1 MGAITM
7 QTIFQSEAAECGL
20 ACLAM
25 VAGSYGYKTDMAS
38 LRQRY
43 PLSLKGATLQHLMQL
58 ADQLGL
64 AARALRLEPEE
75 LSQLKLPCIL
85 HWQMNHFVVLV
96 KVKGQKV
103 QILDP
108 AFGPRNLSFSDVDQC
123 FTGIALELSPTTTF
137 KKEDQR
143 QKLSLRQFWS
153 SASGLWSALTRI
165 LLMSLVLQFFLLVA
179 PYYMQLVVDEVL
191 VSRDVD
197 LLHVLALG
205 FALLLFLQ
213 ILTNILRS
221 WLVLHLGAVL
231 NLQLAT
237 NLFRHLLHLP
247 LSFFEKRHMGDIV
260 SRFGS
265 LQQLR
270 ELLTNSLIEALIDGL
285 MACTVLVL
293 LFIYHTVLAS
303 VVLIA
308 VLLYALLRFIFF
320 SPLKQCTEQS
330 IVTQAKEQ
338 SGFMESVRAIQCL
351 QLFSKQS
358 QRLSLWQNQ
367 YSDAVDQQFRL
378 GRWQLS
384 LLAVHQLLFGVEHI
398 VVIYLAALSVM
409 ENAFS
414 VGMLFAFA
422 SYKSQFTQRAAAFI
436 DHWIEF
442 RMLELHL
449 QRLADIALT
458 EPENSGEN
466 QPYISMQGHIELRD
480 LNFRQSAQEPWL
492 FQQLSLHLLP
502 GESVAIVGP
511 SGIGKTS
518 LLKVILGLSAVQQG
532 KVLVDG
538 MELNSFGMQHYRS
551 QVAAVMQNDQLLS
564 GSVMENISFFSPKP
578 DLPHVMRCAE
588 LAAIHHDILAMP
600 MGYNTLIGDMGSALS
615 GGQKQRLLIARAL
628 YHKPKVLLLDEA
640 TSHLDL
646 TLETRV
652 NQAIRQLQIGRIIV
666 AHRPDTILSADRILL
681 LQEGQLTDITSEF
694 NQMHLSSQSLS
705 HKETT

>member
-1 MGAITM
+1 M
-7 QTIFQSEAAECGL
+7 QIIYQSEAAECGL

-25 VAGSYGYKTDMAS
+25 VAGAYGYKTDMAS

-43 PLSLKGATLQHLMQL
+43 PLSLKGLTLQHLMQL
-58 ADQLGL
+58 ADNLGL
-64 AARALRLEPEE
+64 AGRALRLEPEE
-75 LSQLKLPCIL
+75 LAQLKLPCIL
-85 HWQMNHFVVLV
+85 HWQMSHFVVLV
-96 KVKGQKV
+96 KVKGQKI
-103 QILDP
+103 QIHDP
-108 AFGPRNLSFSDVDQC
+108 ACGKRELCFADVDQC
-123 FTGIALELSPTTTF
+123 FTGIALELSPTTEF
-137 KKEDQR
+137 KKQDQR
-143 QKLSLRQFWS
+143 QKLSVRQFWS
-153 SASGLWSALTRI
+153 SASGLWSALFRI

-179 PYYMQLVVDEVL
+179 PYYLQLVVDEVL
-191 VSRDVD
+191 VSRDLD
-197 LLHVLALG
+197 LLHVLAIG
-205 FALLLFLQ
+205 FALLLLLQ

-221 WLVLHLGAVL
+221 WLVLHLGSVL

-247 LSFFEKRHMGDIV
+247 MSFFEKRHMGDIV

-293 LFIYHTVLAS
+293 LFVYHPVLAA
-303 VVLIA
+303 VVLVA
-308 VLLYALLRFIFF
+308 VLLYALLRFVFY

-378 GRWQLS
+378 GRWHLS
-384 LLAVHQLLFGVEHI
+384 LQAVHQLLFGIEHI
-398 VVIYLAALSVM
+398 LVIYLAALAVID
-409 ENAFS
+409 NAFS

-436 DHWIEF
+436 DHWVEF

-458 EPENSGEN
+458 DTEDLGES
-466 QPYISMQGHIELRD
+466 QPYLQLQGHIELRD
-480 LNFRQSAQEPWL
+480 LSFQQAAQDPWL
-492 FQQLSLHLLP
+492 FHQLSFQLSP

-511 SGIGKTS
+511 SGCGKTS
-518 LLKVILGLSAVQQG
+518 LLKVILGLAVAQQG

-538 MELNSFGMQHYRS
+538 MELSSFGLQHYRS
-551 QVAAVMQNDQLLS
+551 QIAAVMQNDQLLS
-564 GSVMENISFFSPKP
+564 GSVMDNISFFSPKP
-578 DLPHVMRCAE
+578 DVQHLMHCAE
-588 LAAIHHDILAMP
+588 LAAIHQDIIAMP

-628 YHKPKVLLLDEA
+628 YHKPRVLLLDEA

-646 TLETRV
+646 ALEARV
-652 NQAIRQLQIGRIIV
+652 NQAIRQLQVARIIV
-666 AHRPDTILSADRILL
+666 AHRPDSILTADRILL
-681 LQEGQLTDITSEF
+681 LQQGQLTDITREF
-694 NQMHLSSQSLS
+694 RQLHNSPQPLS
-705 HKETT
+705 HAPVL

>member
-1 MGAITM
+1 M

-25 VAGSYGYKTDMAS
+25 VADAYGYKTDMAS

-64 AARALRLEPEE
+64 AGRALRLEPDE
-75 LSQLKLPCIL
+75 LCQLKLPCIL

-108 AFGPRNLSFSDVDQC
+108 AFGRRDLSFSDVDQC
-123 FTGIALELSPTTTF
+123 FTGVALELSPTAEF
-137 KKEDQR
+137 KKADQR
-143 QKLSLRQFWS
+143 QKLSIRQFWS
-153 SASGLWSALTRI
+153 SATGLWPALMRI
-165 LLMSLVLQFFLLVA
+165 LLMSVVLQFFLLVA

-191 VSRDVD
+191 VSRDLD
-197 LLHVLALG
+197 LLYVLAAG
-205 FALLLFLQ
+205 FGLLLLLQ

-221 WLVLHLGAVL
+221 WLVLHLGSVL

-285 MACTVLVL
+285 MASAVLVL
-293 LFIYHTVLAS
+293 LFVYQPVLAA
-303 VVLIA
+303 VVLVT
-308 VLLYALLRFIFF
+308 VLLYALLRFVFYA
-320 SPLKQCTEQS
+320 PLKQCTEQS
-330 IVTQAKEQ
+330 IVAQAKEQ
-338 SGFMESVRAIQCL
+338 SGFMESVRAIQAL

-367 YSDAVDQQFRL
+367 YSTAVDQQFKL
-378 GRWQLS
+378 GRWQVTLQ
-384 LLAVHQLLFGVEHI
+384 AVHQLLFGIEHI
-398 VVIYLAALSVM
+398 VVIYLAALAVLD
-409 ENAFS
+409 NAFS

-458 EPENSGEN
+458 DTEKSGES
-466 QPYISMQGHIELRD
+466 QPYLPLQGHIEIRD
-480 LNFRQSAQEPWL
+480 LSFRQTGQEPWL
-492 FQQLSLHLLP
+492 FQQLNFRLSP

-511 SGIGKTS
+511 SGVGKTT
-518 LLKVILGLSAVQQG
+518 LLKIVLGLATAQQG
-532 KVLVDG
+532 RVLVDG
-538 MELNSFGMQHYRS
+538 MEISSFGLQHYRS
-551 QVAAVMQNDQLLS
+551 QIAAVMQNDQLLS
-564 GSVMENISFFSPKP
+564 GSVMDNISFFSPKP
-578 DLPHVMRCAE
+578 DVQHLMHCAE
-588 LAAIHHDILAMP
+588 LAAVHQDIVAMP

-628 YHKPKVLLLDEA
+628 YHKPRLLVLDEA
-640 TSHLDL
+640 TSHLDVM
-646 TLETRV
+646 LEARV
-652 NQAIRQLQIGRIIV
+652 NQAIRQLQIGRLIV
-666 AHRPDTILSADRILL
+666 AHRPDTILTADRILL
-681 LQEGQLTDITSEF
+681 LQQGQLTDITREF
-694 NQMHLSSQSLS
+694 HQLHTPAASL
-705 HKETT
+705 HHAEVT

>member
-1 MGAITM
+1 M

-25 VAGSYGYKTDMAS
+25 VADAYGYKTDMAT

-64 AARALRLEPEE
+64 AARALRLEPNEM
-75 LSQLKLPCIL
+75 SQLRLPCIL
-85 HWQMNHFVVLV
+85 HWQMSHFVVLV
-96 KVKGQKV
+96 KVKGQKI

-108 AFGPRNLSFSDVDQC
+108 AFGKRDLSSSDLDHC
-123 FTGIALELSPTTTF
+123 FTGIALELSPTASF
-137 KKEDQR
+137 KKEDRR
-143 QKLSLRQFWS
+143 QKLSVRQFWS
-153 SASGLWSALTRI
+153 SASGLWPALLRI
-165 LLMSLVLQFFLLVA
+165 LLMSLVLQFFLLVS

-191 VSRDVD
+191 VSRDLD
-197 LLHVLALG
+197 LLHVLATG
-205 FALLLFLQ
+205 FTLLLLLQ

-221 WLVLHLGAVL
+221 WLVLHLSSVL

-265 LQQLR
+265 LHQLR

-293 LFIYHTVLAS
+293 LFAYHPVLAA
-303 VVLIA
+303 VVFIA
-308 VLLYALLRFIFF
+308 VLLYALLRFVFYA
-320 SPLKQCTEQS
+320 PLKQCTEQG
-330 IVTQAKEQ
+330 IVAQAKEQ

-384 LLAVHQLLFGVEHI
+384 LQAVNQLLFGIEHI
-398 VVIYLAALSVM
+398 LVIYLAALAVTD
-409 ENAFS
+409 NAFS

-422 SYKSQFTQRAAAFI
+422 SYKAQFTQRAAAFV

-458 EPENSGEN
+458 ETENSGEN
-466 QPYISMQGHIELRD
+466 QPYLLLQGQIELRD
-480 LNFRQSAQEPWL
+480 LSFRQAEQDPWL
-492 FQQLSLHLLP
+492 FHQLNFRLSP
-502 GESVAIVGP
+502 GESVAIVGS

-518 LLKVILGLSAVQQG
+518 LLKIILGLASAQQG

-538 MELNSFGMQHYRS
+538 MELSCFGLQHYRS
-551 QVAAVMQNDQLLS
+551 QIAAVMQNDQLLS
-564 GSVMENISFFSPKP
+564 GSVLDNISFFSPKP
-578 DLPHVMRCAE
+578 DVQHLMYCAE
-588 LAAIHHDILAMP
+588 LAAIHQDIVAMP

-628 YHKPKVLLLDEA
+628 YHKPRVLLLDEA

-646 TLETRV
+646 MLEARV
-652 NQAIRQLQIGRIIV
+652 NQAIRQLQVGRIIV
-666 AHRPDTILSADRILL
+666 AHRPDTILTADRVLL
-681 LQEGQLTDITSEF
+681 LKHGQLTDITREF
-694 NQMHLSSQSLS
+694 HQRHTPAVSLS
-705 HKETT
+705 HTRTS

>member
-1 MGAITM
+1 M
-7 QTIFQSEAAECGL
+7 QIIYQSEAAECGL

-25 VAGSYGYKTDMAS
+25 VAGAYGYKTDMAS

-64 AARALRLEPEE
+64 AGRALRLEPEE

-85 HWQMNHFVVLV
+85 HWQMSHFVVLV
-96 KVKGQKV
+96 KVKGQRI

-108 AFGPRNLSFSDVDQC
+108 AFGKRDLTAADVDQC
-123 FTGIALELSPTTTF
+123 FTGIALELSPTAGF
-137 KKEDQR
+137 EPADQR
-143 QKLSLRQFWS
+143 QKLTIRQFWS
-153 SASGLWSALTRI
+153 SASGLWAALGRI
-165 LLMSLVLQFFLLVA
+165 LLMSVVLQFFLLVA
-179 PYYMQLVVDEVL
+179 PYYMQLVIDEVL
-191 VSRDVD
+191 VSRDLD
-197 LLHVLALG
+197 LLYVLAFG
-205 FALLLFLQ
+205 FGFLLLLQ

-221 WLVLHLGAVL
+221 WLVLHLGSVL

-285 MACTVLVL
+285 MALAVLVL
-293 LFIYHTVLAS
+293 LFVYQPVLAA
-303 VVLIA
+303 VVLAA
-308 VLLYALLRFIFF
+308 VLLYALLRFIFYA
-320 SPLKQCTEQS
+320 PLKQCTEQS
-330 IVTQAKEQ
+330 IVAQAKEQ
-338 SGFMESVRAIQCL
+338 SSFMESIRAIQSL

-367 YSDAVDQQFRL
+367 YSVAVDQQFRL
-378 GRWQLS
+378 GRWQVS
-384 LLAVHQLLFGVEHI
+384 LQAVHQLLFGLEHI
-398 VVIYLAALSVM
+398 IVIYLAALAVLDH
-409 ENAFS
+409 AFS

-436 DHWIEF
+436 DHWVEF

-449 QRLADIALT
+449 QRLADIALAET
-458 EPENSGEN
+458 EKSGET
-466 QPYISMQGHIELRD
+466 QPYLPLQGHIELRD
-480 LNFRQSAQEPWL
+480 LSFRQTVQDPWL
-492 FQQLSLHLLP
+492 FQRLNFTLSP

-511 SGIGKTS
+511 SGVGKTS
-518 LLKVILGLSAVQQG
+518 LLKVILGFSTVQQG

-538 MELNSFGMQHYRS
+538 MDISSFGVQHFRS
-551 QVAAVMQNDQLLS
+551 QIAAVMQNDQLLS
-564 GSVMENISFFSPKP
+564 GSIMDNICFFSPKP
-578 DLPHVMRCAE
+578 DIEQAMQCAE
-588 LAAIHHDILAMP
+588 LAAIHQDIAAMP

-628 YHKPKVLLLDEA
+628 YHKPRVLVLDEA
-640 TSHLDL
+640 TSHLDVM
-646 TLETRV
+646 LEARV

-666 AHRPDTILSADRILL
+666 AHRPDTILTADRILL
-681 LQEGQLTDITSEF
+681 LQQGLLTDITCEF
-694 NQMHLSSQSLS
+694 QQLHGSAASLNHAQFS
-705 HKETT
+705 

>member
-1 MGAITM
+1 M
-7 QTIFQSEAAECGL
+7 QIIYQSEAAECGL

-25 VAGSYGYKTDMAS
+25 VADAYGYKTDMAS

-64 AARALRLEPEE
+64 AARALRLEPNE

-85 HWQMNHFVVLV
+85 HWQMSHFVVLV
-96 KVKGQKV
+96 KVKSQKI
-103 QILDP
+103 QIVDP
-108 AFGPRNLSFSDVDQC
+108 AFGKRELSFTDVDQS
-123 FTGIALELSPTTTF
+123 FTGIALELSPTTVF

-143 QKLSLRQFWS
+143 QKLSLWQFWS
-153 SASGLWSALTRI
+153 SASGLWSALLRI
-165 LLMSLVLQFFLLVA
+165 LLMSVVLQFFLLVA

-191 VSRDVD
+191 VSRDLD
-197 LLHVLALG
+197 LLHVLAIG
-205 FALLLFLQ
+205 FGLLLLLQ

-221 WLVLHLGAVL
+221 WLVLHLGSLL

-293 LFIYHTVLAS
+293 LFVYHPVLAS
-303 VVLIA
+303 VVLIT
-308 VLLYALLRFIFF
+308 VLLYALLRFVFYT
-320 SPLKQCTEQS
+320 PVKQCTEQS
-330 IVTQAKEQ
+330 IMAQAKEQ

-351 QLFSKQS
+351 QLFAKQS

-367 YSDAVDQQFRL
+367 YSIAVDQHFRL

-384 LLAVHQLLFGVEHI
+384 LQAVHQLLFGVEHI
-398 VVIYLAALSVM
+398 VVIYLAALAVID
-409 ENAFS
+409 NAFS

-422 SYKSQFTQRAAAFI
+422 SYKAQFTQRAAAFI
-436 DHWIEF
+436 DHWVEF

-458 EPENSGEN
+458 ETEKAGES
-466 QPYISMQGHIELRD
+466 QPYLQLQGHIELRD
-480 LNFRQSAQEPWL
+480 LNFRQAEQEPWL
-492 FQQLSLHLLP
+492 FHQLNFQLSP

-518 LLKVILGLSAVQQG
+518 LLKIILGLANAQQG

-538 MELNSFGMQHYRS
+538 MELSSFGLQHYRS
-551 QVAAVMQNDQLLS
+551 QIAAVMQNDQLLS
-564 GSVMENISFFSPKP
+564 GSVLDNISFFSPKP
-578 DLPHVMRCAE
+578 DLQHLMSCAE
-588 LAAIHHDILAMP
+588 LAAIHQDIVAMP

-628 YHKPKVLLLDEA
+628 YHKPRVLLLDEA

-646 TLETRV
+646 MLEARV
-652 NQAIRQLQIGRIIV
+652 NQAIRQLQVARIIV
-666 AHRPDTILSADRILL
+666 AHRPDTILTADRILL
-681 LQEGQLTDITSEF
+681 LQQGQLADITGEF
-694 NQMHLSSQSLS
+694 HQLHRSPVSL
-705 HKETT
+705 HHAQAP